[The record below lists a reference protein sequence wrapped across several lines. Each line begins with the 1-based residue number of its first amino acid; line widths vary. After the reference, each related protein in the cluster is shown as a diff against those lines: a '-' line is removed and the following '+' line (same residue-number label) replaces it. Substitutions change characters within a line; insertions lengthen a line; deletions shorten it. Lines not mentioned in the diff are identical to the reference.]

1 MTIYSSRED
10 VGSQAFLIGGWN
22 ANGRTAMEEN
32 LAICEKTVHALTL
45 NTAIPL
51 LET

>member
-1 MTIYSSRED
+1 M
-10 VGSQAFLIGGWN
+10 GSQAFLTGGWN
-22 ANGRTAMEEN
+22 ANGRTGMEEN
-32 LAICEKTVHALTL
+32 LAICEKIVHALTL